1 MIGTGRWDLYF
12 GEWDLNKEINNN
24 YTYSVGVFNLNGEII
39 NSTNNVTINFENGKI
54 TWKNNKPYCF
64 ISIKNGKIDKSYV
77 NSISNFCVIS
87 LDDIGKTVV
96 IDRKFENSVFTKLVL
111 EKINTN
117 CFESLYRNKK
127 VVVWNVTSC

>member
-1 MIGTGRWDLYF
+1 
-12 GEWDLNKEINNN
+12 
-24 YTYSVGVFNLNGEII
+24 
-39 NSTNNVTINFENGKI
+39 
-54 TWKNNKPYCF
+54 
-64 ISIKNGKIDKSYV
+64 
-77 NSISNFCVIS
+77 

-96 IDRKFENSVFTKLVL
+96 IDKKFENSVFTKLVL